1 MYMMSSVFAGFF
13 SDADSEMAK
22 IFGKVAAAL
31 SSDLKFAHTSVKA
44 ILDKYGYKE
53 LVYVLLTLINRVDFS
68 IHINWMSPLSF

>member
-1 MYMMSSVFAGFF
+1 MTLFYPHLCYSEMCYDELMCTLLLSSVFAGFF
-13 SDADSEMAK
+13 SDVDSEMAK

-53 LVYVLLTLINRVDFS
+53 
-68 IHINWMSPLSF
+68 